1 MVKIRAFRYRSALLL
16 CLTLLTGCPGRG
28 DYYRFDETVT
38 VSTRGDNVCFSVP
51 EPEDYQP
58 VSVSIAPRGTRFRER
73 QITSEPSLRIV
84 NGQLCIPPSFCLF
97 PDKGQ
102 FIVRSVLHSEC
113 DKDTPRIMVAG
124 IEIADGCIFDIPLND
139 MEVVRPYGELKSSNV
154 QTDQSERHGPCK
166 YPFRAVRGVINH
178 ESH

>member
-1 MVKIRAFRYRSALLL
+1 M
-16 CLTLLTGCPGRG
+16 C
-28 DYYRFDETVT
+28 
-38 VSTRGDNVCFSVP
+38 
-51 EPEDYQP
+51 
-58 VSVSIAPRGTRFRER
+58 VSVSRSQRTTSQSAFPSLHGEPD
-73 QITSEPSLRIV
+73 QGAANTSEPSLRIV

-102 FIVRSVLHSEC
+102 FIVRSVLHSER

-154 QTDQSERHGPCK
+154 QTDQSERHGPLQI
-166 YPFRAVRGVINH
+166 PFQ
-178 ESH
+178 SCSWSDKS

>member
-28 DYYRFDETVT
+28 DYYRF
-38 VSTRGDNVCFSVP
+38 
-51 EPEDYQP
+51 
-58 VSVSIAPRGTRFRER
+58 
-73 QITSEPSLRIV
+73 
-84 NGQLCIPPSFCLF
+84 
-97 PDKGQ
+97 
-102 FIVRSVLHSEC
+102 
-113 DKDTPRIMVAG
+113 
-124 IEIADGCIFDIPLND
+124 ND

>member
-1 MVKIRAFRYRSALLL
+1 MHSAFILS
-16 CLTLLTGCPGRG
+16 
-28 DYYRFDETVT
+28 
-38 VSTRGDNVCFSVP
+38 
-51 EPEDYQP
+51 
-58 VSVSIAPRGTRFRER
+58 
-73 QITSEPSLRIV
+73 
-84 NGQLCIPPSFCLF
+84 F

-102 FIVRSVLHSEC
+102 FIVRSVLHSER